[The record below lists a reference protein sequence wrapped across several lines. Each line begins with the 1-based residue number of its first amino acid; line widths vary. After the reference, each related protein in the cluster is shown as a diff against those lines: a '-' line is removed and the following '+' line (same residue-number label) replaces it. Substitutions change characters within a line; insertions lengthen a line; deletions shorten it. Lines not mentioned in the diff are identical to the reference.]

1 MLAQLGAVDKAVDAP
16 QEVIAGNVVLEPEL
30 VEQALLHHETLAHHG
45 WILLLRTPDQGITIR
60 R

>member
-30 VEQALLHHETLAHHG
+30 IEQALLPYETLAHHDP
-45 WILLLRTPDQGITIR
+45 ILR
-60 R
+60 